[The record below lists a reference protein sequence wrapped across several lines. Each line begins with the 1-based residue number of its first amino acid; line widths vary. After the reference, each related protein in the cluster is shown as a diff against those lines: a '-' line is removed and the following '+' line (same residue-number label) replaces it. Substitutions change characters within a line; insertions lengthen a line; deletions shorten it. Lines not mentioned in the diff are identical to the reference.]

1 MLDIQK
7 KAIEQFQEVL
17 IKAGAKYKI
26 ILEDGTQYGD
36 LEVVEK
42 KVIKRRSSLLPFGTI
57 SNYFKPYVEEL
68 TVGDVVSIPFDKFD
82 PETLRGSVASWA
94 VYKWGKGA
102 TTTMLNHES
111 NQVEVL
117 RLK

>member
-17 IKAGAKYKI
+17 VKAGAKYKI

-36 LEVVEK
+36 LEVAEK
-42 KVIKRRSSLLPFGTI
+42 KVIKRRSSLLPMGTI
-57 SNYFKPYVEEL
+57 SNYFKPFVEQIE
-68 TVGDVVSIPFDKFD
+68 VGDVVSIPFNSFD
-82 PETLRGSVASWA
+82 AETLRGSLASWA
-94 VYKWGKGA
+94 VTNWGKGT
-102 TTTMLNHES
+102 TTTMVNHKT
-111 NQVEVL
+111 NQIEVL

>member
-7 KAIEQFQEVL
+7 KAIEQFELVL

-42 KVIKRRSSLLPFGTI
+42 KVIKRRSSLLPFGTL
-57 SNYFKPYVEEL
+57 SNYFKPYVANL
-68 TVGDVVSIPFDKFD
+68 DVGDVVSIPIDKFD

-94 VYKWGKGA
+94 VTNLGKGSV
-102 TTTMLNHES
+102 TTMVNHKL
-111 NQVEVL
+111 NQVDVL

>member
-7 KAIEQFQEVL
+7 KAIEQFEQVL

-26 ILEDGTQYGD
+26 ILEDGTQYGELD
-36 LEVVEK
+36 VVEK
-42 KVIKRRSSLLPFGTI
+42 KVIKRRSNLLPHGTL
-57 SNYFKPYVEEL
+57 SNYFKPFVEQIE
-68 TVGDVVSIPFDKFD
+68 VGDVVSIPFNSFD

-94 VYKWGKGA
+94 VINLGKGSV
-102 TTTMLNHES
+102 TTMLNHKL
-111 NQVEVL
+111 NQVDVL